1 MTKEPLIFSIGG
13 SVIAPDGP
21 DERFIGRFRTFV
33 RRLARTRRIVLE
45 CGGGS
50 TSRRYIA
57 AARKLGVRSTDAL
70 HEVGI
75 RATVLNAELMRAVLG
90 AKEPVVTRFSGVRR
104 SRARLIIAA
113 GDRPGHTTDYGAVA
127 LARELGSRTIINVT
141 NVRGVYTAD
150 PKKVRT
156 AKLLTS
162 LSWTQYRRMFP
173 KKSAPGIHAPFDP
186 VASALA
192 QRIGCS
198 VVIVS
203 SNLPNIGKA
212 VAGKPF
218 IGTVIGP
225 A

>member
-1 MTKEPLIFSIGG
+1 MKREPLIFSIGG

-21 DERFIGRFRTFV
+21 DERFIRRFRAFIA
-33 RRLARTRRIVLE
+33 RIARTRRIVLV
-45 CGGGS
+45 CGGGA

-57 AARKLGVRSTDAL
+57 AAGRLGVRSTDAL

-90 AKEPVVTRFSGVRR
+90 VREPVVTRFDGLRR
-104 SRARLIIAA
+104 SHAKLVIAA
-113 GDRPGHTTDYGAVA
+113 GDKPGHTTDFGAVA
-127 LARELGSRTIINVT
+127 IARELGSRTIINVT

-150 PKKVRT
+150 PKKDRH
-156 AKLLTS
+156 AKLLPTI
-162 LSWTQYRRMFP
+162 SWPLYRSMFP
-173 KKSAPGIHAPFDP
+173 RKSAPGIHAPFDP

-192 QRIGCS
+192 DRLGCR

-203 SNLPNIGKA
+203 SDLPTIGRSI
-212 VAGKPF
+212 AGAAF
-218 IGTVIGP
+218 IGTTIGP

>member
-1 MTKEPLIFSIGG
+1 MMREPLIFSIGG

-21 DERFIGRFRTFV
+21 DERFIRRFRSFAAK
-33 RRLARTRRIVLE
+33 LARTRRVVLM

-57 AARKLGVRSTDAL
+57 AARRLGVSSADAL

-75 RATVLNAELMRAVLG
+75 RATVLNAELMRATLG
-90 AKEPVVTRFSGVRR
+90 VREPVVTRFSGLRR
-104 SRARLIIAA
+104 SRARIIIAA
-113 GDRPGHTTDYGAVA
+113 GDKPGHTTDFGAVA
-127 LARELGSRTIINVT
+127 IARELGSRTIINVT
-141 NVRGVYTAD
+141 NVPGVYTAD
-150 PKKVRT
+150 PKKDRRAT
-156 AKLLTS
+156 LIPE
-162 LSWTQYRRMFP
+162 LSWVRYRRMFP
-173 KKSAPGIHAPFDP
+173 KTSVPGIHAPFDP

-198 VVIVS
+198 VIIIS
-203 SNLPNIGKA
+203 SDLPNIGKA
-212 VAGKPF
+212 IAGKPF